1 MSVIK
6 LNKKNNQSKLS
17 TDIVRTYLHE
27 IGQVPLL
34 EQTEEITYG
43 RQVQRMIS
51 LLAEK
56 ETLEQQRGRSISH
69 SEWADTVGLSEEEL
83 AQVLRQGK
91 KAKNKMIRANLRLVV
106 AIAKKYLQ
114 RNLEF
119 LDLIQEGSLGL
130 EKAVEKF
137 DPKKGYRF
145 STYAHWWIRQAVTR
159 AISQQGRTIRL
170 PLHISEKLHKIKKAQ
185 RELASQLGRSATI
198 SEVAD
203 ELGMESVKVREYLK
217 VARVPMSLDVRI
229 GDEQD
234 TKLSEMILFRPV

>member
-1 MSVIK
+1 M
-6 LNKKNNQSKLS
+6 N
-17 TDIVRTYLHE
+17 
-27 IGQVPLL
+27 
-34 EQTEEITYG
+34 
-43 RQVQRMIS
+43 
-51 LLAEK
+51 
-56 ETLEQQRGRSISH
+56 
-69 SEWADTVGLSEEEL
+69 
-83 AQVLRQGK
+83 
-91 KAKNKMIRANLRLVV
+91 RANLRLVV
-106 AIAKKYLQ
+106 AIATKDLQ

-229 GDEQD
+229 GEEQD
-234 TKLSEMILFRPV
+234 TKLSEMIQDDSASPLDYTTQELMRQDVKRMLEKLNPKEREVLSLRFGARRWTRIVLS